1 MKKILSSL
9 FLIFVAGIIFTACTG
24 KDQDLPD
31 KKIYNVKWT
40 LESMIKTDDGVELSN
55 DMALK
60 FDKKNFVMTDRNSAY
75 DYTGTYKLKK
85 AGAGYEVIMKFDG
98 FEEPVTG
105 IYGMRTY
112 KDKDPKPDLVFD
124 HWDTRYS
131 FIGEYKFFCLNQK
144 FILK

>member
-1 MKKILSSL
+1 MCSLYKEVDMKKILSSL

-112 KDKDPKPDLVFD
+112 KDKDPKPDLVFE
-124 HWDTRYS
+124 HWDTKYS
-131 FIGEYKFFCLNQK
+131 FIGEEKK
-144 FILK
+144 

>member
-1 MKKILSSL
+1 MKKFLKIL
-9 FLIFVAGIIFTACTG
+9 FLIFVAGIILTACTG
-24 KDQDLPD
+24 KDENLPD

-40 LESMIKTDDGVELSN
+40 LESMINTDDGVELSN

-112 KDKDPKPDLVFD
+112 KDKGPTPDLVFE
-124 HWDTRYS
+124 HWDRKYS
-131 FIGEYKFFCLNQK
+131 FIGEEDK
-144 FILK
+144 

>member
-1 MKKILSSL
+1 MCSLYKEVDMKKILKFL

-24 KDQDLPD
+24 KDQGLPD

-112 KDKDPKPDLVFD
+112 KDKDPKPDLVFE
-124 HWDTRYS
+124 HWDTKYS
-131 FIGEYKFFCLNQK
+131 FIGEEKK
-144 FILK
+144 

>member
-1 MKKILSSL
+1 MKKYLKVLI
-9 FLIFVAGIIFTACTG
+9 LIFMAGIIFTACTG
-24 KDQDLPD
+24 KDENLPD

-40 LESMIKTDDGVELSN
+40 LESMINTDDGVELSN

-105 IYGMRTY
+105 IYGMKTY
-112 KDKDPKPDLVFD
+112 KDKDPKPDLVFE
-124 HWDTRYS
+124 HWNTKYS
-131 FIGEYKFFCLNQK
+131 FIGEEDK
-144 FILK
+144 

>member
-1 MKKILSSL
+1 MKKYLKIL
-9 FLIFVAGIIFTACTG
+9 FLIFVAGIILTACTG
-24 KDQDLPD
+24 KDENLPD

-40 LESMIKTDDGVELSN
+40 LESMINTDYGVELSN

-60 FDKKNFVMTDRNSAY
+60 FDKKNFVLTDRNSAY

-98 FEEPVTG
+98 FKEPVTG

-112 KDKDPKPDLVFD
+112 KDKGPKPDLVFE
-124 HWDTRYS
+124 HWNTKYS
-131 FIGEYKFFCLNQK
+131 FIGEEDK
-144 FILK
+144 

>member
-1 MKKILSSL
+1 MKKILSFL
-9 FLIFVAGIIFTACTG
+9 FLIFLAGIIFTACTG
-24 KDQDLPD
+24 KDESLPD

-40 LESMIKTDDGVELSN
+40 LESMINIDDGVELSN

-60 FDKKNFVMTDRNSAY
+60 FDKKNFVMTDRNGAY

-98 FEEPVTG
+98 VEEPVTG

-112 KDKDPKPDLVFD
+112 KDKDPKPDLVFE
-124 HWDTRYS
+124 HWGTKYS
-131 FIGEYKFFCLNQK
+131 FIGEEKK
-144 FILK
+144 

>member
-1 MKKILSSL
+1 MCLLYKEVDMKKILKFL
-9 FLIFVAGIIFTACTG
+9 FLIFMAGIIFTACTG

-112 KDKDPKPDLVFD
+112 KDKDPKPDLVFE
-124 HWDTRYS
+124 HWDTKYS
-131 FIGEYKFFCLNQK
+131 FIGEEKK
-144 FILK
+144 

>member
-1 MKKILSSL
+1 MKKILSFL
-9 FLIFVAGIIFTACTG
+9 FLIFMAGIIFTACTG
-24 KDQDLPD
+24 KDQGLPD

-40 LESMIKTDDGVELSN
+40 LESMINTDDGRELSN

-112 KDKDPKPDLVFD
+112 KDKDPKPDLVFE
-124 HWDTRYS
+124 HWDTKYS
-131 FIGEYKFFCLNQK
+131 FIGEEKK
-144 FILK
+144 

>member
-1 MKKILSSL
+1 MKKFLKIL
-9 FLIFVAGIIFTACTG
+9 FLIFVAGIILTACTG
-24 KDQDLPD
+24 KDENLPD

-40 LESMIKTDDGVELSN
+40 LESMINTDYGVELSN

-60 FDKKNFVMTDRNSAY
+60 FDKKNFVLTDRNSAY

-112 KDKDPKPDLVFD
+112 KDEDPKPDLVFE
-124 HWDTRYS
+124 HWNTKYS
-131 FIGEYKFFCLNQK
+131 FIGEEDK
-144 FILK
+144 

>member
-1 MKKILSSL
+1 MKKYLKVLI
-9 FLIFVAGIIFTACTG
+9 LIFMGVIIFTACTG
-24 KDQDLPD
+24 KDEGLPD

-40 LESMIKTDDGVELSN
+40 LESMINTDDGRELSN

-60 FDKKNFVMTDRNSAY
+60 FDKKNFVMTDRNGAY

-98 FEEPVTG
+98 VEEPVTG

-112 KDKDPKPDLVFD
+112 KDKDPKPDLVFE
-124 HWDTRYS
+124 HWDTKYS
-131 FIGEYKFFCLNQK
+131 FIGEEKK
-144 FILK
+144 

>member
-1 MKKILSSL
+1 MKKFLKIL
-9 FLIFVAGIIFTACTG
+9 FLIFVAGIILTACTG
-24 KDQDLPD
+24 KDENLPD

-40 LESMIKTDDGVELSN
+40 LESMINTDYGVELSN

-60 FDKKNFVMTDRNSAY
+60 FDKKNFVLTDRNSAY

-112 KDKDPKPDLVFD
+112 KDKGPKPDLVFE
-124 HWDTRYS
+124 HWNTKYS
-131 FIGEYKFFCLNQK
+131 FIGEEKK
-144 FILK
+144 

>member
-1 MKKILSSL
+1 MKKILKFL

-112 KDKDPKPDLVFD
+112 KDKDPKPDLVFE
-124 HWDTRYS
+124 HWDTKYS
-131 FIGEYKFFCLNQK
+131 FIGEEKK
-144 FILK
+144 

>member
-1 MKKILSSL
+1 MCSLYKEVDMKKILSFL
-9 FLIFVAGIIFTACTG
+9 FLIFMAGIIFTACTG
-24 KDQDLPD
+24 NDQGLPD

-112 KDKDPKPDLVFD
+112 KDKDPKPDLVFE
-124 HWDTRYS
+124 HWDTKYS
-131 FIGEYKFFCLNQK
+131 FIGEEKK
-144 FILK
+144 

>member
-1 MKKILSSL
+1 MKKYLKVL
-9 FLIFVAGIIFTACTG
+9 LLIFVAGLILTACTG
-24 KDQDLPD
+24 KDEGLPD

-112 KDKDPKPDLVFD
+112 KDKDPKPDLVFE
-124 HWDTRYS
+124 HWDTKYS
-131 FIGEYKFFCLNQK
+131 FIGEEKK
-144 FILK
+144 

>member
-1 MKKILSSL
+1 MKKILSFL
-9 FLIFVAGIIFTACTG
+9 FLIFMAGIIFTACTG
-24 KDQDLPD
+24 KDEGLPD

-40 LESMIKTDDGVELSN
+40 LESMINTDDGRELSN

-60 FDKKNFVMTDRNSAY
+60 FDKKNFVMTDRNGAY